1 MASPPAPP
9 LSPSPAPTKELT
21 GKEKLDEVT
30 DLMNKLKLDL
40 KEIILLPHRMRPTNR
55 YENGHCSTRLTA
67 AWSAERTALLERVK
81 VHGRKVDNADPI
93 FTDENDNADDQ
104 FLLSRILFLTTY
116 DTNINFE
123 RLIDEH
129 HLADNLNQSIARQ
142 AKMYPKAPR
151 KPQPSPQ
158 DDLALSENLKLIF
171 NITHFLPHR
180 ASAFSKSIPN
190 ILKILC
196 RRAVQ
201 EPPLQQPTPYLIN
214 ALLNLDL
221 EGTKCSIHAP
231 LFPKIDLKC
240 NAERLIVILDKAS
253 TAYPEAELDQIGA
266 PLVTLL
272 RKVYE
277 LAPETVKKYM
287 QDRMLPSEEDRKK
300 PLGRSDNL
308 SSRLLNFSS
317 SPMMASLRDS
327 VSSLLFELSEKD
339 ATQFVENVGYG
350 FASGFLMTHNLPVPE
365 SAMEAF
371 SAEGITAGEEG
382 NGKGKRINPITG
394 QFLGSEEHAEMPEMT
409 EEEKE
414 REAEKLFVLFERLKK
429 TGVVN
434 VKNPVEQ
441 AVDEGRFEEI
451 D

>member
-1 MASPPAPP
+1 MASPRASS
-9 LSPSPAPTKELT
+9 LSPPPVPTKELT

-30 DLMNKLKLDL
+30 ELMDKLKVDM
-40 KEIILLPHRMRPTNR
+40 KEITMLPHQR
-55 YENGHCSTRLTA
+55 A
-67 AWSAERTALLERVK
+67 ALLERVK
-81 VHGRKVDNADPI
+81 IHGRKVDNADPI
-93 FTDENDNADDQ
+93 FSDENDNADDQ

-116 DTNINFE
+116 NTSLNFE
-123 RLIDEH
+123 HLIDEH

-142 AKMYPKAPR
+142 AKSYSKSPR
-151 KPQPSPQ
+151 KVQPSPQ

-180 ASAFSKSIPN
+180 ASVFSKSISN

-196 RRAVQ
+196 RRAIQ
-201 EPPLQQPTPYLIN
+201 DPPLQAPTPYLIN

-221 EGTKCSIHAP
+221 EGSKSGFNPP
-231 LFPKIDLKC
+231 LFPKIDPKC
-240 NAERLIVILDKAS
+240 NAERLIDLLDKAS
-253 TAYPEAELDQIGA
+253 TSYREAEIDQVGA

-277 LAPETVKKYM
+277 LAPEVIKNYM
-287 QDRMLPSEEDRKK
+287 QSRMLPSEEDRKK

-317 SPMMASLRDS
+317 SPMMATLRES
-327 VSSLLFELSEKD
+327 VSSLLFELSDKD
-339 ATQFVENVGYG
+339 ATRFVENVGYG

-365 SAMEAF
+365 NAMEAF
-371 SAEGITAGEEG
+371 SAGEGGD
-382 NGKGKRINPITG
+382 KGKRINPITG
-394 QFLGSEEHAEMPEMT
+394 QLLDSEGATDETEMT

-429 TGVVN
+429 TGVVK

-441 AVDEGRFEEI
+441 AMEDGRFEEI